1 MTSALSQ
8 LEQYRCH
15 PVVVTFYKEKNSQQA
30 LLAHINCQLQMIA
43 DPEQK
48 LYNLFTLGRLPLSL
62 TQWSGFA
69 VKSYAALVIAGL
81 YTLEPELEVN
91 QLLKAGG
98 DCVIRQDGLVTYSFQ
113 AKGPTHRPEME
124 DILAALKEDHC

>member
-8 LEQYRCH
+8 LEQCECR

-30 LLAHINCQLQMIA
+30 LLSHINCQLQMIA

-48 LYNLFTLGRLPLSL
+48 LYNLFTLGRFPITI
-62 TQWSGFA
+62 TQWSINA
-69 VKSYAALVIAGL
+69 INIYAALVIAGL
-81 YTLEPELEVN
+81 YTLEPELEAN

-98 DCVIRQDGLVTYSFQ
+98 DCVIRQDGLVIYSFQ
-113 AKGPTHRPEME
+113 AKDPAHRPEME
-124 DILAALKEDHC
+124 DILTALN